1 LEDCTTKLVH
11 LLNVLLIEESI
22 AEDNMSENPLISLII
37 DILNFDTANH
47 ELLLVSINYMSI
59 LSF

>member
-1 LEDCTTKLVH
+1 VH
-11 LLNVLLIEESI
+11 LLNVLLIEESV